1 MRYIKRFLL
10 FLENSNI
17 KYSGNF
23 TTLHDGWR
31 IGYSD
36 YNTNETIQIDDEFL
50 FSVAFHIFG
59 MDEED
64 PWTFDYNGL
73 KTMCEIKG
81 NLNQYNY
88 IKEKIKKVMNR
99 IISDNLDYELGCDLK
114 YKYVE
119 DEFGQII
126 IRYDKH

>member
-1 MRYIKRFLL
+1 MK
-10 FLENSNI
+10 
-17 KYSGNF
+17 
-23 TTLHDGWR
+23 
-31 IGYSD
+31 
-36 YNTNETIQIDDEFL
+36 TIHIDDEFL

-59 MDEED
+59 IDDED

-73 KTMCEIKG
+73 KNMCIIKG

-88 IKEKIKKVMNR
+88 IKDKMVNVMNR

-119 DEFGQII
+119 EEFGQII
-126 IRYDKH
+126 TRHDNI